1 MSNTSEI
8 LISKKQIGPG
18 KYEETYHYYKD
29 NKKYEKKVIKVLK
42 VVLERANWKPFGQ
55 GHSPPMLCDETFIE
69 WNKDYLRKYVDKNLE
84 EKLLNLEKPKDF
96 SEVIEIATD
105 EYVPPGNYTIEP
117 TIIQEKESDT
127 YQLPDLFK
135 VSIDKRITV
144 IVRNIETH
152 FDEFELKGILY
163 DLASENGEVKDI
175 KIPKSKKFF
184 DYQLKKEVLQPRIA
198 FITYPHEADA
208 HYSIEYLNGQRLG
221 NSIITAE
228 LCEEKKTW

>member
-1 MSNTSEI
+1 M
-8 LISKKQIGPG
+8 
-18 KYEETYHYYKD
+18 KYIKTVYEHKLALGEKFGERFHFYK
-29 NKKYEKKVIKVLK
+29 
-42 VVLERANWKPFGQ
+42 
-55 GHSPPMLCDETFIE
+55 M
-69 WNKDYLRKYVDKNLE
+69 NLE
-84 EKLLNLEKPKDF
+84 DQ
-96 SEVIEIATD
+96 V
-105 EYVPPGNYTIEP
+105 
-117 TIIQEKESDT
+117 
-127 YQLPDLFK
+127 QLPDLFK